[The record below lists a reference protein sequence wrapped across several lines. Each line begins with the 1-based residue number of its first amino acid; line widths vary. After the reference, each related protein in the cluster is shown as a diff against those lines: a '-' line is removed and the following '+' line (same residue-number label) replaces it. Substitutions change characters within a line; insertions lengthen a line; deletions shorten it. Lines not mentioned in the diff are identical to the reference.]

1 MNYLHL
7 IFFGMLFEKNGS
19 DFPPVLDVAP
29 KSI

>member
-1 MNYLHL
+1 MNYFDL